1 MSPARATAQVWIGLG
16 SNLGETV
23 RQVESA
29 MAALDS
35 ESGIRVTAR
44 SSLYRTAPTD
54 HLDQPEFINAVVRAQ
69 CTMDPRALLE
79 RLHTIEDRFGRDRS
93 GPLFGPR
100 TLDLDMLIYDELVL
114 ETAALTL
121 PHPRMHQRLFVL
133 EPLFEIEGEMN
144 IPALGRL
151 TELRAGCASQRVVP
165 LAESAP
171 QSPD

>member
-1 MSPARATAQVWIGLG
+1 MPWFEPGAR
-16 SNLGETV
+16 
-23 RQVESA
+23 
-29 MAALDS
+29 
-35 ESGIRVTAR
+35 
-44 SSLYRTAPTD
+44 
-54 HLDQPEFINAVVRAQ
+54 
-69 CTMDPRALLE
+69 
-79 RLHTIEDRFGRDRS
+79 RDRS

-151 TELRAGCASQRVVP
+151 TELRAGCGSQRVVP